1 MPIITPAYPSMC
13 ATHNITHSTK
23 AIIIRELT
31 RCKDLSH
38 AIAAGKKT
46 WKDLFEK
53 HTFFT
58 EGYKYYL
65 SIVAASRT
73 KEAQQIWSGLV
84 QSKVRRLVSGI
95 EMSDTGVE
103 LAHPFN
109 KGFDRVHRCKNNDEV
124 DMVFQGDLRFQ
135 VFEENSEVSNSD
147 DIVMATEMTTSSIG
161 NATGST
167 ETANGETG
175 PITVY
180 TTTYYVGLELGGA
193 DGMSS
198 IQLLVS
204 VLTNII

>member
-1 MPIITPAYPSMC
+1 MC

-38 AIAAGKKT
+38 SIAAGKKS

-58 EGYKYYL
+58 QGYKYYL
-65 SIVAASRT
+65 SIVSGSRT

-109 KGFDRVHRCKNNDEV
+109 KGFDRVHRCKNSDEV

-135 VFEENSEVSNSD
+135 ISEEKSEEIKSEDTAMDTN
-147 DIVMATEMTTSSIG
+147 TTSNG
-161 NATGST
+161 NAKEATQT
-167 ETANGETG
+167 PNGETEQL
-175 PITVY
+175 TVY

-193 DGMSS
+193 DGMLS
-198 IQLLVS
+198 IHLRQIS
-204 VLTNII
+204 LTCIMQWAKNST

>member
-23 AIIIRELT
+23 AIILRELV
-31 RCKDLSH
+31 RAGEIANS
-38 AIAAGKKT
+38 IAAGKKT
-46 WKDLFEK
+46 WNDLFHK

-58 EGYKYYL
+58 EGYKYFL
-65 SIVAASRT
+65 SIVSASRT

-109 KGFDRVHRCKNNDEV
+109 KGFDRVHQCSNEDEV

-135 VFEENSEVSNSD
+135 VYGEKLDQANTAD
-147 DIVMATEMTTSSIG
+147 DVNMV
-161 NATGST
+161 T
-167 ETANGETG
+167 ETNGTPNGTPNDTTGAANGDG
-175 PITVY
+175 VQMTVY
-180 TTTYYVGLELGGA
+180 TTTYYVGLELGVA
-193 DGMSS
+193 DCMSS
-198 IQLLVS
+198 SPISKIL
-204 VLTNII
+204 LTNI

>member
-1 MPIITPAYPSMC
+1 MC

-38 AIAAGKKT
+38 SIAAGKKS

-58 EGYKYYL
+58 QGYKYYL
-65 SIVAASRT
+65 SIVSGSRT

-109 KGFDRVHRCKNNDEV
+109 KGFDRVHRCKTNEEV

-135 VFEENSEVSNSD
+135 VSEEKLEETKSD
-147 DIVMATEMTTSSIG
+147 AMITTTEMSDPSNG
-161 NATGST
+161 EAKEFT
-167 ETANGETG
+167 ETSNGESG
-175 PITVY
+175 YLTVY
-180 TTTYYVGLELGGA
+180 TTSFYVGLELGGA
-193 DGMSS
+193 DGRLTTHLRQS
-198 IQLLVS
+198 LLTRV
-204 VLTNII
+204 T